1 MMEQEREEG
10 QALLRSMILKE
21 DEIDWG
27 AVIAK
32 ADALHRKEQAWLRR
46 QSRRER
52 ILFRKRQ
59 RKALQR
65 RRRYDAIGS
74 FNVNLVTYRL
84 TEVHP
89 IDKRDVDTSVKTA
102 IRSTTSIGSSHDEES
117 HGLNE
122 VQFSKKQSLSDS
134 RLSQYQ
140 LDSLDPID
148 EHHEVKDEGS
158 VL

>member
-1 MMEQEREEG
+1 MEQEREEG

-32 ADALHRKEQAWLRR
+32 ADALHRREQAWLRR
-46 QSRRER
+46 RSRKER

-65 RRRYDAIGS
+65 RRRFDAIGS

-84 TEVHP
+84 TEVYP
-89 IDKRDVDTSVKTA
+89 TDKFEVETSVKSA
-102 IRSTTSIGSSHDEES
+102 IRSTTSIGSSQEEES
-117 HGLNE
+117 YGLNE
-122 VQFSKKQSLSDS
+122 VHITKKRSLSDN
-134 RLSQYQ
+134 RLSQNQ

-148 EHHEVKDEGS
+148 ERHEVMDDGS
-158 VL
+158 IS